1 MGLFWSL
8 CKQKTSKGNA
18 RTIESFNMKP
28 GNIGATL
35 IDSDSGILW
44 VIESIGS
51 SHIII
56 RSIDDEN
63 IWRAIEPN
71 RFWVLLE
78 SF

>member
-1 MGLFWSL
+1 
-8 CKQKTSKGNA
+8 
-18 RTIESFNMKP
+18 MKP